1 MHACAC
7 PRSGRTCSRHREGR
21 SQSCTFFQ
29 RAGIVSSCFRLFSVI
44 ATPAHWRDRDRSSTA
59 AGTAPRT
66 LTGLARPAAPARRR
80 VAKVSCRGGWRTSI
94 SRWLDAARRGTSHPP
109 RARRDW
115 SAEFP
120 RQSPPCHLMH
130 WIFDIPPGVCPAPF
144 HHPNLRVTCLG
155 LVLASCPSE
164 RRGHKDPVAPPL
176 CPARAGHSRCDTW
189 ARNRPRATW
198 SAEWLGPSCSSAY

>member
-80 VAKVSCRGGWRTSI
+80 LAKVSCRGGWRTSI
-94 SRWLDAARRGTSHPP
+94 CLAGRGATGTSEPSTP
-109 RARRDW
+109 RHW

-120 RQSPPCHLMH
+120 PPPHNLDFQSSS
-130 WIFDIPPGVCPAPF
+130 GNAPYR
-144 HHPNLRVTCLG
+144 LITEICALLGLG
-155 LVLASCPSE
+155 LVLDPVQSE

-176 CPARAGHSRCDTW
+176 CPARAGQSRCSTW

-198 SAEWLGPSCSSAY
+198 SAEWLGPCCSSAY

>member
-94 SRWLDAARRGTSHPP
+94 CLAGRGDGDERFIHIHPCALCAIGP
-109 RARRDW
+109 LI
-115 SAEFP
+115 
-120 RQSPPCHLMH
+120 SPPPLTTC
-130 WIFDIPPGVCPAPF
+130 IFHIPAVLPRTVSSTE
-144 HHPNLRVTCLG
+144 TCALLGLG
-155 LVLASCPSE
+155 LVLDPVQSE

-176 CPARAGHSRCDTW
+176 CPVPAGQSRCSTW

-198 SAEWLGPSCSSAY
+198 SAEWLGPCCSSAY